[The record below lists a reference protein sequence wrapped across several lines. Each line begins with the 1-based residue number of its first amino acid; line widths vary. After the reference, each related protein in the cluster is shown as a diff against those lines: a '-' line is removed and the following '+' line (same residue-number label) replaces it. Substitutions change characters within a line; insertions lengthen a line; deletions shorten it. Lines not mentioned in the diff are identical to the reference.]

1 MKKIQHGV
9 ICEVVGGTDNLNV
22 GKHVVVNNLRGQHS
36 ELGNIWRCSV
46 VKGSQLVTE
55 FGGIGIAADFAES
68 WLRPIDDTNDQTKQV
83 TRRSEPVYNKAA

>member
-1 MKKIQHGV
+1 MKRVQHGV

-46 VKGSQLVTE
+46 VKGSKLVTE
-55 FGGIGIAADFAES
+55 YGAVGICADFAES
-68 WLRPIDDTNDQTKQV
+68 WLRPIDDDALGNQQV
-83 TRRSEPVYNKAA
+83 TRRSDPVYNKA